1 MPACASL
8 CQPVPADSTSTIM
21 DMENNKAKLILRG
34 KGGSKQETP
43 HGPQITGVGGRN
55 KWTRLQ
61 SASSLAREPRGP
73 GKGNGG
79 ASRFSRGR
87 EELSFLTEANSGT
100 YLRPTVANGK
110 GNKWVSSS
118 QNYVVTDESN
128 NLNSSVI
135 ATESAT
141 PATATDNLTSN
152 FEKRGT
158 NKLVVKRK
166 TDLTENTLIVSATQN
181 NYIHLADRSN
191 AAINSEFSPKPPT
204 SEFARNP
211 VGGNNFIEKCL
222 TQSTDMQSLSTN
234 MGGRH
239 PVKAVASLG
248 AEQASRRATMDHSI
262 QGMGAYEASSSNSFS
277 GKSRSWTRKPS
288 DDTANNSQTQPAEG
302 LITRGKV
309 DFAGQNI
316 YLGPQRK
323 RKYPARRINL
333 LTTATTLSINE
344 DAQKFSPGEKNGNS
358 EEATNENTIKSNE
371 SSFLSTHQKTLT
383 DFCYQD
389 TGGGRCRGRGRGPS
403 SVRGDG
409 STGGR
414 NMGLV
419 RVKPNDEKGICATF
433 LRGLQCNNPT
443 CNLRHDVTTEAL
455 RPICVFFQRNGMCN
469 KGDECPFRH
478 VKVRWDAEKSR
489 ML

>member
-73 GKGNGG
+73 GRGNGG

-204 SEFARNP
+204 SDLARNP

-302 LITRGKV
+302 LISRGKV

-344 DAQKFSPGEKNGNS
+344 DAQNFSPGEKNGNS

-443 CNLRHDVTTEAL
+443 CTLRHDVTTEAL

>member
-1 MPACASL
+1 
-8 CQPVPADSTSTIM
+8 M
-21 DMENNKAKLILRG
+21 DLQNNKAKLIV
-34 KGGSKQETP
+34 KQENP
-43 HGPQITGVGGRN
+43 HGHQITGVGGRN
-55 KWTRLQ
+55 KWTRPQ
-61 SASSLAREPRGP
+61 SASSLAREPRGR
-73 GKGNGG
+73 GRGNGG

-87 EELSFLTEANSGT
+87 EELSFLTENSGT

-118 QNYVVTDESN
+118 HKYVVTDESN

-135 ATESAT
+135 ATESAN
-141 PATATDNLTSN
+141 PAAPVGDAATAIDNLTSN

-158 NKLVVKRK
+158 NKLIVKRK
-166 TDLTENTLIVSATQN
+166 TDLTKNTPIVSATQN
-181 NYIHLADRSN
+181 NYIHLAHGSK
-191 AAINSEFSPKPPT
+191 AAIKSEFSPKPLT

-211 VGGNNFIEKCL
+211 LGGNNFIEKCL
-222 TQSTDMQSLSTN
+222 TQSTNMQSLSTN
-234 MGGRH
+234 IGGRH
-239 PVKAVASLG
+239 PVKAVASAG

-262 QGMGAYEASSSNSFS
+262 QGMGAYEASNPNSFS
-277 GKSRSWTRKPS
+277 VKSRSWTRKPS
-288 DDTANNSQTQPAEG
+288 DDTTNNSQTQPAEG

-309 DFAGQNI
+309 DFD
-316 YLGPQRK
+316 LGPQRK
-323 RKYPARRINL
+323 RKYPARCTGPRRINL

-344 DAQKFSPGEKNGNS
+344 DADAQIFSPGEKHRNS
-358 EEATNENTIKSNE
+358 EDATNENTIETKE
-371 SSFLSTHQKTLT
+371 SSSLSTDRKTLT

-389 TGGGRCRGRGRGPS
+389 TGGGRCRGRGRRPS
-403 SVRGDG
+403 SVRVDG

-443 CNLRHDVTTEAL
+443 CTLRHDVTTEAL

-478 VKVRWDAEKSR
+478 VKVRWDAEKCR